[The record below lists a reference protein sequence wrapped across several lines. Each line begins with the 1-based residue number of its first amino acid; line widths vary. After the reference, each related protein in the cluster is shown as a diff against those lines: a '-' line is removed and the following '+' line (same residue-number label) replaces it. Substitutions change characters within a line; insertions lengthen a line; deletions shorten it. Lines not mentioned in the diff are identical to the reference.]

1 MRLGRSALDEATERK
16 NPSGIRIGAAAR
28 HQRTSCL
35 RPPLRSA
42 WSTYSRPTRAR
53 MRCGPSAHG
62 RDPHRRHQAAGC
74 LVLASGEEDS
84 AWQGHRRGRRPCS
97 AGSAECLSG
106 FCVRVVG
113 LSSMISMISARPAGI
128 GLCMSPGR
136 MEICPSDGSGS
147 TSFVRRGVA
156 SWPYELEI
164 GSPPPRV
171 VAIRTPGLEPGTSS
185 LSGIFAG
192 CVLAGRARDDQLMGP
207 ATLTVAV
214 RC

>member
-1 MRLGRSALDEATERK
+1 
-16 NPSGIRIGAAAR
+16 
-28 HQRTSCL
+28 
-35 RPPLRSA
+35 
-42 WSTYSRPTRAR
+42 
-53 MRCGPSAHG
+53 
-62 RDPHRRHQAAGC
+62 
-74 LVLASGEEDS
+74 
-84 AWQGHRRGRRPCS
+84 
-97 AGSAECLSG
+97 
-106 FCVRVVG
+106 
-113 LSSMISMISARPAGI
+113 
-128 GLCMSPGR
+128 MSPGR

-171 VAIRTPGLEPGTSS
+171 VAIRTPDLNLGPLPYQAYSR
-185 LSGIFAG
+185 G